1 MTTNVLGCDYRMCVS
16 ERAFDAYQTRE
27 EQHKLLQAYKRADIK
42 RFHYTN
48 SGTLEYTHFN
58 SSTLEYTHFKWF
70 VSYYTFILGYTTD
83 DVTKD
88 VYMHVNPFAFLKD
101 EYRNSPTT
109 NRQANRWLKENG
121 FEFTIQG
128 LEHVYN
134 NAINDIAS
142 YPMTRVVD
150 GITTFVLPRF
160 NHTQTYIH
168 EDGTKK
174 HKRAIDKVPYLAYD
188 EHQNSLVRV
197 GWAINDGNTFGVKY
211 E

>member
-1 MTTNVLGCDYRMCVS
+1 MSGFCTS
-16 ERAFDAYQTRE
+16 ERAFDDYQTKE
-27 EQHKLLQAYKRADIK
+27 EQRKLLQAYKRAGIR

-48 SGTLEYTHFN
+48 SGTLEYTHKN
-58 SSTLEYTHFKWF
+58 SGTLEYTHFTWF
-70 VSYYTFILGYTTD
+70 VSYYTFILGYTID
-83 DVTKD
+83 AVTKD
-88 VYMHVNPFAFLKD
+88 VYMYVNPFAFLK
-101 EYRNSPTT
+101 EQYRNSPTT
-109 NRQANRWLKENG
+109 NRQANKWLQEHG

-134 NAINDIAS
+134 NAINGIAS

-168 EDGTKK
+168 KDGTQV
-174 HKRAIDKVPYLAYD
+174 HERATNKVPYLKYN

-197 GWAINDGNTFGVKY
+197 GWAINDKNTFGVKY

>member
-1 MTTNVLGCDYRMCVS
+1 MD
-16 ERAFDAYQTRE
+16 AFADYQTRD
-27 EQHKLLQAYKRADIK
+27 EQRELLQAYRRAGIK

-48 SGTLEYTHFN
+48 SGTLEYTR
-58 SSTLEYTHFKWF
+58 FKWF
-70 VSYYTFILGYTTD
+70 VSYYTFIVGYTPN

-88 VYMHVNPFAFLKD
+88 VYMHVNPFVFLKD

-109 NRQANRWLKENG
+109 NRQANRWLQEHG

-134 NAINDIAS
+134 NAINGIAS

-150 GITTFVLPRF
+150 DITTYVLPCF
-160 NHTQTYIH
+160 NTYQTYLNA
-168 EDGTKK
+168 DWPNR
-174 HKRAIDKVPYLAYD
+174 HKRAIDKVPWLAYN

-197 GWAINDGNTFGVKY
+197 GWAINNGNTFGGVKY